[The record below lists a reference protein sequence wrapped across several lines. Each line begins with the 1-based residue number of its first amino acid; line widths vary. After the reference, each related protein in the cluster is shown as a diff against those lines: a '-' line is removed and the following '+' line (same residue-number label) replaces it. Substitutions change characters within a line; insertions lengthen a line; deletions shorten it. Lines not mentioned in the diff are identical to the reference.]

1 VKHHCLHPLQ
11 YEPVCSLELV
21 IHLRVSYQWYLMLDA
36 KICTRPCELGSL
48 ELCAIVCEDPS
59 GYAESEDYAQQELEC
74 CLMRDVYYW
83 HCIHSLGEQVNSDE
97 EKHEPSWCP
106 GQHAHDVD
114 SPNCK

>member
-1 VKHHCLHPLQ
+1 
-11 YEPVCSLELV
+11 
-21 IHLRVSYQWYLMLDA
+21 MLDA